1 MDKKEST
8 KSAPREKTAYSTA
21 KDKFAEEPLPHSV
34 SHSYPNSLWK
44 VRPWSPIHS
53 QSRCFWFPHRCSNLQ
68 GAARTIPRSKLARS
82 MRFGRSP
89 RQGPWFWRMCRH
101 RRSNV
106 DGTRRVSEN
115 GNHMVHTHNDD
126 RTWLNVRQCLKFL
139 NACIPFICPR
149 THVCTWEMCECGLPL
164 QAALSFPN
172 FFWGFLQQKVEACA
186 AWVGLDLP
194 TSQLQSRV
202 CGHLAPTYLSIKGA
216 IFRTWACVITHAW
229 ANVIHGNRTGRAK
242 IDHCKTCLCKYTGFL
257 WG

>member
-1 MDKKEST
+1 MKSSTMESNPFPI
-8 KSAPREKTAYSTA
+8 KIFLVPSPLFESPRCRKNDPQIKARQIHA
-21 KDKFAEEPLPHSV
+21 
-34 SHSYPNSLWK
+34 LW
-44 VRPWSPIHS
+44 
-53 QSRCFWFPHRCSNLQ
+53 
-68 GAARTIPRSKLARS
+68 
-82 MRFGRSP
+82 SP

-172 FFWGFLQQKVEACA
+172 FFGVSFNKKLKHALH
-186 AWVGLDLP
+186 GL
-194 TSQLQSRV
+194 
-202 CGHLAPTYLSIKGA
+202 A
-216 IFRTWACVITHAW
+216 
-229 ANVIHGNRTGRAK
+229 
-242 IDHCKTCLCKYTGFL
+242 
-257 WG
+257 